1 MKHPRVMIQLT
12 RMLLIGALVVMLL
25 LSGITTIMPA
35 VTAGPSDSHYQ
46 DKIDDSV
53 INMTSVEERLE
64 ILVRYDDSV
73 AEFKAKNAIML
84 ADRTADLL
92 DSYETLNMLRV
103 KMLSSQIVELAKNV
117 IITRIWSNE
126 IAPIKQATTT
136 IVSSVDPEDYVPLI
150 DRIGARN
157 LVEQGYNG
165 TGVVIAVLDTG
176 VDPLSSDMSVS
187 AFASFVE
194 ADTLP
199 LDLIGHGNYA
209 ASVALGNGTTSD
221 GKYAG
226 IAPGATLLS
235 AKVTLG
241 GLFASP
247 SWIVLGIEWAVSRGA
262 DIILLPFNTL
272 GAPNDA
278 VTVALEIA

>member
-176 VDPLSSDMSVS
+176 VDPLSSVMSVS

-199 LDLIGHGNYA
+199 LDLIGHGTYA
-209 ASVALGNGTTSD
+209 ASVALGNGSGSN

-226 IAPGATLLS
+226 IAP
-235 AKVTLG
+235 
-241 GLFASP
+241 
-247 SWIVLGIEWAVSRGA
+247 
-262 DIILLPFNTL
+262 
-272 GAPNDA
+272 
-278 VTVALEIA
+278 